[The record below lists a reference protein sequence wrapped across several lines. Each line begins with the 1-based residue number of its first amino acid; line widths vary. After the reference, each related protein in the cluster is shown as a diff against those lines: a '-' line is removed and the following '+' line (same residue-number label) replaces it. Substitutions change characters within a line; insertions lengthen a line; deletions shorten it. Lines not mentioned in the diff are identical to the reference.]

1 MQIVRLDFDLLHNAL
16 TTLLNCEVIS
26 FEYIQSDI
34 YTVKINAMTFND
46 QVLSWFVTISSVY
59 NGYVFVSD
67 LSVYNIKDTDL
78 LTLYITTI
86 INYRIANDYIKY
98 FFVDSDVLFYRDIL
112 DQYENAMKCHSNN

>member
-1 MQIVRLDFDLLHNAL
+1 MQIVRLDFDLLHSAL
-16 TTLLNCEVIS
+16 TTILNNEVTS

-46 QVLSWFVTISSVY
+46 RVFSWFITISSVY

-67 LSVYNIKDTDL
+67 LSMYNIKDTDL

-86 INYRIANDYIKY
+86 INYRITNDYIKY

-112 DQYENAMKCHSNN
+112 DLYENALKCHSNN

>member
-1 MQIVRLDFDLLHNAL
+1 MQIVRLDFDLLHSAL
-16 TTLLNCEVIS
+16 TTLLNNEVTS

-46 QVLSWFVTISSVY
+46 RVFSWFITISSVY

-67 LSVYNIKDTDL
+67 LSMYNIKDTDL

-86 INYRIANDYIKY
+86 INYRITNDYIKY

-112 DQYENAMKCHSNN
+112 DLYENALKCHSNN